1 MLYLNIY
8 IQSLIKSV
16 AIVSDSCLSN
26 CYLYTFRVNIVKQV
40 LKEDSH
46 TFFIFFRFVDK
57 KGGKFTMEKKCYEMK
72 CIS

>member
-40 LKEDSH
+40 LNEHFH
-46 TFFIFFRFVDK
+46 TFLFFRFVDK
-57 KGGKFTMEKKCYEMK
+57 KGWQIYDGKKMLL
-72 CIS
+72 I